1 MLKHRTAVNYSSVA
15 RLFEFY
21 PPPGRIDGRKPCE
34 KRRAVLRLLIPL
46 SARNTPPPVVASEWP
61 QKATLMA
68 VSSPHCKGLRK
79 FVNWTGHLFKR
90 LYVGHPWADWHPH
103 CVQSRHST
111 CGHSAPFLCLFLSV
125 RSLFA
130 TRKSR
135 CQQPGV
141 SPQRQ
146 HRHKRHSLRFFY
158 SRSNLSNPPV
168 SSACVMCRATRTF
181 RPFLPAFSRGSR
193 LRQSVFRQS
202 YPEQNHAPGHP
213 RQ

>member
-1 MLKHRTAVNYSSVA
+1 MLKHRTAVNYSAVA

-21 PPPGRIDGRKPCE
+21 PALGRFDGRKPCE

-46 SARNTPPPVVASEWP
+46 SDHNTPPPVVASEWP
-61 QKATLMA
+61 QKATLIA
-68 VSSPHCKGLRK
+68 VSSPHCKELRK

-90 LYVGHPWADWHPH
+90 LYVAHPWADWHPH
-103 CVQSRHST
+103 CVFSRHST
-111 CGHSAPFLCLFLSV
+111 CGHSAPFLSLFLVV

-146 HRHKRHSLRFFY
+146 HRHKRHSLRFFIAVQICQIR
-158 SRSNLSNPPV
+158 RSV
-168 SSACVMCRATRTF
+168 RRA
-181 RPFLPAFSRGSR
+181 
-193 LRQSVFRQS
+193 
-202 YPEQNHAPGHP
+202 
-213 RQ
+213 